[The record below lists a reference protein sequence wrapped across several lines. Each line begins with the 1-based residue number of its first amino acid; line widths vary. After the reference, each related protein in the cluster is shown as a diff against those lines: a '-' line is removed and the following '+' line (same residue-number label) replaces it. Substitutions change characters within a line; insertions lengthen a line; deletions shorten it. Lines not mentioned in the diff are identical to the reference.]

1 MEERFDISILLDFY
15 GNLLTEKQ
23 LDIMNMYYNEDLSLS
38 EIAELNNT
46 SRQAIH
52 DIIKRCQKLLIGYEN
67 KLHLKKKSA
76 DNALIKKS
84 LLKKLDV
91 IKCKVNNN
99 DIELYINDIEK
110 EIMENL

>member
-67 KLHLKKKSA
+67 KLQLKKKSV
-76 DNALIKKS
+76 DSALIKKS
-84 LLKKLDV
+84 LLEKFDV

>member
-52 DIIKRCQKLLIGYEN
+52 DIIKRCQKLLIDYEN
-67 KLHLKKKSA
+67 KLQLKRKSA

-84 LLKKLDV
+84 LLKKFDV